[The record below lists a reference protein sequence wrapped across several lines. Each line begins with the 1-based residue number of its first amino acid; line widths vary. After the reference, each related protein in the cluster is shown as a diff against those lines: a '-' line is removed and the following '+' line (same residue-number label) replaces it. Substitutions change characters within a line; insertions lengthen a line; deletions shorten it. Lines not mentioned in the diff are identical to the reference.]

1 MEYIVDFNNCRAI
14 ILEGGEKDRISLTTV
29 QDLAK
34 IVALA
39 VEHDGEWPVM
49 GGMRGSDLSLQ
60 ELFDVGERV
69 RGTCTVLKT
78 PSCPSI
84 LDHLLTSCIII
95 KRCDRYSG

>member
-39 VEHDGEWPVM
+39 VEYEGEWPLM
-49 GGMRGSDLSLQ
+49 GGMRGSDLCLQ
-60 ELFDVGERV
+60 ELFDIGERV
-69 RGTCTVLKT
+69 RGTCKVLK
-78 PSCPSI
+78 PSSPSPVSQ
-84 LDHLLTSCIII
+84 LLTHLPHNL
-95 KRCDRYSG
+95 RPT

>member
-34 IVALA
+34 VVALA
-39 VEHDGEWPVM
+39 VEYEGEWPVM

-60 ELFDVGERV
+60 ELFNVGEKI
-69 RGTCTVLKT
+69 RGTF
-78 PSCPSI
+78 SI
-84 LDHLLTSCIII
+84 LEVLLFIDPRLPTRPLITI
-95 KRCDRYSG
+95 KQCDRYSG